1 MVIGGPSRRCG
12 LWKGQDKGVTALFT
26 SNLSEFYPTA
36 GLVHL
41 ESLPEVYTEL
51 VLGIIRFAQTPG
63 KSPRKNRVGKDQ
75 PLPAPD
81 L

>member
-1 MVIGGPSRRCG
+1 MAIGGPSRRCG

-41 ESLPEVYTEL
+41 ETLPEVYTEL
-51 VLGIIRFAQTPG
+51 VPGIIHSVCPD
-63 KSPRKNRVGKDQ
+63 PRKEPVEEQSGKG
-75 PLPAPD
+75 LATAGS
-81 L
+81 